1 MWLWVSWSKLNT
13 SWTVLHFPPLRL
25 LPIYF
30 KNIPLPY
37 SLKPKFGYSLQLPHH
52 YCMSFLVCQNDF
64 YPSKGGSRR
73 HTQHTRRGKTKVG
86 LLLLLLL
93 EGFFFECLTFTP
105 IKILFLTYPL
115 KVPLHKLNG
124 PSEEK
129 FFFDN
134 FFFLSR
140 TWVSSFAAILPHNQ
154 LEVADAFFGGKKDS
168 DFGSK

>member
-37 SLKPKFGYSLQLPHH
+37 SLKPKFGYSLQLHHH
-52 YCMSFLVCQNDF
+52 YYEFFGLPEWFLPFQRRQQKAHTTHK
-64 YPSKGGSRR
+64 KGENKSWASAAAFARR
-73 HTQHTRRGKTKVG
+73 
-86 LLLLLLL
+86 LLLWVSY
-93 EGFFFECLTFTP
+93 FYSNQNTFSNLP
-105 IKILFLTYPL
+105 IKS
-115 KVPLHKLNG
+115 
-124 PSEEK
+124 PSTQVK
-129 FFFDN
+129 WALRGNFFFDN